1 MDDDIKSSDVRIART
16 SGSEAPADHAQRQ
29 RTAVVLTDLFLL
41 NDIATMHMETATA
54 TQ

>member
-1 MDDDIKSSDVRIART
+1 MDDDIKSNDVNRDACRR
-16 SGSEAPADHAQRQ
+16 RQ

-41 NDIATMHMETATA
+41 NDVATMHMETATA